1 MSERERSRIEVKIFV
16 RQDNSMYAR
25 IELESDVRPTG
36 ISFKELDF
44 NDQMTF
50 EGFAETVRIAGGALA
65 EYQNKYYRDRH
76 QPHEC
81 ATTAHQLF
89 IEIFGEL
96 ENKDKTK
103 APKFVVER
111 PFGYE
116 DGEGEANDGPRIIT
130 P

>member
-16 RQDNSMYAR
+16 RKDNTCYAR
-25 IELESDVRPTG
+25 VELASDLRPGG

-44 NDQMTF
+44 NNQMTQ

-65 EYQNKYYRDRH
+65 EYQNKHYGDRH

-81 ATTAHQLF
+81 ATTAHDVF
-89 IEIFGEL
+89 NEIFQEL
-96 ENKDKTK
+96 LNEDKTK
-103 APKFVVER
+103 APKAVVER
-111 PFGYE
+111 SFGFE
-116 DGEGEANDGPRIIT
+116 DGEEDEPNIII